1 MAKSKRGEGVKSANG
16 VAPVA
21 TPTLNMRLTIGGRE
35 YPCRVTMGAMLRFKR
50 ATGKELGAMDPT
62 DPEELITFLW
72 CCVVSACSADGI
84 EFDMTL
90 EEMADRLDPS
100 ALDALNAGGE
110 AISADS
116 DDSKKK
122 EERAER
128 ATAE

>member
-1 MAKSKRGEGVKSANG
+1 MAKSKRGESKKSAKP
-16 VAPVA
+16 VPTVA

-110 AISADS
+110 SDAAPADS

-122 EERAER
+122 EERA
-128 ATAE
+128 TAE